1 MIDWF
6 KVVRVISILG
16 FVLFL
21 VVFVVIILKLF
32 FFKDMKLV
40 LFVVIGSVFNGGKS
54 YMYVDEFILV
64 LF

>member
-32 FFKDMKLV
+32 FFKNMKLV
-40 LFVVIGSVFNGGKS
+40 LFVVIGIVFIGGKS
-54 YMYVDEFILV
+54 YMYVDENLY
-64 LF
+64 